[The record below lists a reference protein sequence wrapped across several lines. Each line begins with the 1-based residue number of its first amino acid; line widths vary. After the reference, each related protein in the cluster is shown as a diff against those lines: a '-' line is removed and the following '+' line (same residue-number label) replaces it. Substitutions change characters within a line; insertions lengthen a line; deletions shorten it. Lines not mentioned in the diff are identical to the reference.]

1 MPKTLNFVESFDA
14 PVAKVYEV
22 LVSAKAHA
30 AGTGAAATVDGKDDG
45 IASVG
50 SKATHWK
57 GFLEGEFTELVPS
70 ERVVEKWRSAQW
82 DEGVYSV
89 CTFTL
94 ATGASPG
101 TTSLTIEHKDVPDDW
116 EHGWGEH
123 YFEPMRRYFAT
134 GASLDDVAVQSA
146 AGGGALGDDALPGD
160 MVHLY
165 HYPGTRGTRVL
176 WLLHELNLPHE
187 VHVVDF
193 GAMKKPPYLAVN
205 PNGTVPAATHRG
217 ATLIEAGAI
226 LEHLL
231 RRGPT
236 PRRGTITT
244 AHGSHVLT
252 PASWDDAAW
261 ARHWNYVYWT
271 ITTLDGRLINSM
283 FGLGKLK
290 KTGAWWRT
298 VVQPAMLRDLAL
310 NAGGHLNGAD
320 FTATDIYMGYSLY
333 FAHKKGYVRPEGESA
348 PIHAYWQKI
357 SERPAFKAAFADM
370 GYV

>member
-1 MPKTLNFVESFDA
+1 MPKTLNFKERFDA

-30 AGTGAAATVDGKDDG
+30 AGTGAAATVDGKDD
-45 IASVG
+45 ATAKVG
-50 SKATHWK
+50 STATHWK
-57 GFLEGEFTELVPS
+57 GFLEGEFTELVPN

-82 DEGVYSV
+82 GEGVWSV

-94 ATGASPG
+94 TADAED
-101 TTSLTIEHKDVPDDW
+101 TTTMTLEHKDVPDDW
-116 EHGWGEH
+116 QHGWGEH
-123 YFEPMRRYFAT
+123 YWQPMRKYFA
-134 GASLDDVAVQSA
+134 ADVSPDDVAVAVQGA
-146 AGGGALGDDALPGD
+146 ADGAASDK
-160 MVHLY
+160 VHLY

-176 WLLHELNLPHE
+176 WLLHELGLPHE

-205 PNGTVPAATHRG
+205 PNGTVPAATHCG
-217 ATLIEAGAI
+217 ATMIEAGAMI
-226 LEHLL
+226 EYLL
-231 RRGPT
+231 RLTRDAQG
-236 PRRGTITT
+236 G
-244 AHGSHVLT
+244 HELT

-290 KTGAWWRT
+290 KTGAWWRST
-298 VVQPAMLRDLAL
+298 VQPAMLCDLAL
-310 NAGGHLNGAD
+310 NEGGHLNGAD
-320 FTATDIYMGYSLY
+320 FTATDLYMGYSLY
-333 FAHKKGYVRPEGESA
+333 FAHKKGYLKPEDASA
-348 PIHAYWQKI
+348 PILAYWQKI